1 MESSAE
7 KAPQL
12 DMDVYG
18 EKDQDRIKEILDF
31 QLRDKISK
39 KENKIKRVL
48 EGLIEGTQRPGNG
61 STLLAIFLGSFFWT
75 DTHWLED
82 VRKQGFRIPYPSHRR
97 SQLFG
102 ENPDIEVTPPVS
114 ILSLC
119 SFPIRRSDA
128 DDSYS
133 FFLLLLLRLR
143 LIVCYLGL
151 YIFSYCV
158 YNEKRCYHENQ

>member
-12 DMDVYG
+12 DMDMYG

-31 QLRDKISK
+31 QLQDKISK

-75 DTHWLED
+75 DTHWLRSEE
-82 VRKQGFRIPYPSHRR
+82 RR
-97 SQLFG
+97 VG
-102 ENPDIEVTPPVS
+102 KE
-114 ILSLC
+114 C
-119 SFPIRRSDA
+119 
-128 DDSYS
+128 
-133 FFLLLLLRLR
+133 
-143 LIVCYLGL
+143 
-151 YIFSYCV
+151 
-158 YNEKRCYHENQ
+158 

>member
-1 MESSAE
+1 MR
-7 KAPQL
+7 
-12 DMDVYG
+12 
-18 EKDQDRIKEILDF
+18 DQTKPTL
-31 QLRDKISK
+31 
-39 KENKIKRVL
+39 
-48 EGLIEGTQRPGNG
+48 GTQRPGNG

-128 DDSYS
+128 DDSCS

-158 YNEKRCYHENQ
+158 YNEKRCYHENQSYASLLLAQKAREPTLSSYAGMSPTSFNLPINLSIPVA

>member
-48 EGLIEGTQRPGNG
+48 EELRELKDQETEAR
-61 STLLAIFLGSFFWT
+61 FW
-75 DTHWLED
+75 
-82 VRKQGFRIPYPSHRR
+82 PYS
-97 SQLFG
+97 
-102 ENPDIEVTPPVS
+102 
-114 ILSLC
+114 
-119 SFPIRRSDA
+119 
-128 DDSYS
+128 
-133 FFLLLLLRLR
+133 
-143 LIVCYLGL
+143 
-151 YIFSYCV
+151 
-158 YNEKRCYHENQ
+158 